1 MAKSLRPQ
9 HLLPYWKHLY
19 LFLKDRR
26 TDWKPKALLL
36 VAVLYLIWPVDFA
49 PDLIPFLGWL
59 DDLGL
64 GAIAA
69 WYVTRTA
76 RTYKPSDE

>member
-1 MAKSLRPQ
+1 MPKPMRPQ

-19 LFLKDRR
+19 LFLKDQR

-36 VAVLYLIWPVDFA
+36 VAALYLIWPVDFA

-64 GAIAA
+64 GALAA
-69 WYVTRTA
+69 WYVMRTA
-76 RTYKPSDE
+76 RTYKPNDE